1 MKAGTDGN
9 QKGCEPPRRT
19 RHCLFAC
26 GGKNARGVAIVIN
39 VRHAKNAEMEVV
51 NENVCAV
58 NLRLHG
64 QRTCI
69 IAVYMPHAGK
79 CSDEHERVYA
89 ELSKLIK
96 KAKNNKRVVVL
107 AGDFNAVVGKTG
119 DDDYANTSKQT
130 LSKAC
135 GTFGYGNRNQK
146 GQRLH

>member
-1 MKAGTDGN
+1 
-9 QKGCEPPRRT
+9 
-19 RHCLFAC
+19 
-26 GGKNARGVAIVIN
+26 
-39 VRHAKNAEMEVV
+39 MEVV

-69 IAVYMPHAGK
+69 IAIYMPHAGK
-79 CSDEHERVYA
+79 CSDEQERLYI

-96 KAKNNKRVVVL
+96 KAKKNKRVVVL

-146 GQRLH
+146 GQRLHQFCTQENLTIGNTMFDKPNDQIWTHRSVKTGGDDNLRQIE